1 MSTDAALRR
10 LRAANPVPH
19 PVAAD
24 ADALFEQ
31 IARETP
37 DARLLRE
44 RRRVRRGALVVAAVV
59 VLAAVLASTAPALSN
74 WIGDVIGRDEIESEY
89 AQATHQL
96 TLPPGYEWPR
106 LAYPES
112 SVASRGAGGSSAV
125 LIAEV
130 AWECYWAR
138 AIEERNGAAERR
150 AAAALADL
158 MANHIIV
165 APPGASENWTPPR
178 ADGKPVAV
186 YADDGGYEYK
196 RRMYAAAASGDATLV
211 AQSCRANA
219 PARWRR

>member
-31 IARETP
+31 IVRETP

-89 AQATHQL
+89 ARATHQL
-96 TLPPGYEWPR
+96 TLPPVVIRPILLVSTPAAAGQPR
-106 LAYPES
+106 
-112 SVASRGAGGSSAV
+112 VSRPHLGS
-125 LIAEV
+125 
-130 AWECYWAR
+130 R
-138 AIEERNGAAERR
+138 NAIPTERDERR
-150 AAAALADL
+150 CREED
-158 MANHIIV
+158 
-165 APPGASENWTPPR
+165 PRRPERRSGRGWPGHERTP
-178 ADGKPVAV
+178 
-186 YADDGGYEYK
+186 
-196 RRMYAAAASGDATLV
+196 S
-211 AQSCRANA
+211 
-219 PARWRR
+219 AR